1 MADWLAQASQ
11 TEAWFQHADKVS
23 NLEYKLNQLAGKM
36 NILQNSV
43 SWIVGPAVHGAH
55 IRLNALDAF
64 CMRIEQFQLALE
76 DRCSSMEQDL
86 KNLRQTLREG
96 ELIQKNEAEWQRNK
110 HTQAL
115 NDFITLANW
124 RWDATVEKLAKLVT
138 LEDNW
143 AERFGNADGDPPK
156 NLTTSSGDK
165 QWCKLTMSSTK
176 KAGTKDFEGPE
187 EANSVKNLADL
198 RGNTKKFEGHADARS
213 GLTDGD
219 LRRRRGCR

>member
-1 MADWLAQASQ
+1 MADWLAQAS
-11 TEAWFQHADKVS
+11 EAWFQHADKVS

-43 SWIVGPAVHGAH
+43 SSIVGPAVQVAH

-64 CMRIEQFQLALE
+64 CMRIEQFQLAHE
-76 DRCSSMEQDL
+76 DSCLRMEQDL

-96 ELIQKNEAEWQRNK
+96 ELIQKNEAEWHRNK

-115 NDFITLANW
+115 KDFITLANW
-124 RWDATVEKLAKLVT
+124 RWEATVEKLAKLVT
-138 LEDNW
+138 LEDW
-143 AERFGNADGDPPK
+143 AQRFADGDPPK

-165 QWCKLTMSSTK
+165 LWCKLTMSSTK
-176 KAGTKDFEGPE
+176 KAGTKEFEGPE

-198 RGNTKKFEGHADARS
+198 RGNTKKLEGHADARS